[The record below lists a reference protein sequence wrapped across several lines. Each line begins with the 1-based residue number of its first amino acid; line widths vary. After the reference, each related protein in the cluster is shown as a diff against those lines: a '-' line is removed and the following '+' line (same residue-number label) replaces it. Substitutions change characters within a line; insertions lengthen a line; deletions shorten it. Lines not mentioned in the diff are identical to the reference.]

1 MILFFLS
8 SGLFLGWA
16 LGANHAGNVF
26 GTAVGTKMIRFKT
39 AAIIC
44 SIFVIA
50 GAVISG
56 AGATH
61 TLQRLG
67 SVNAIAGSF
76 IVALSTGLAIFLMTR
91 WKMPVSTSQG
101 IVGAIIGWNLFAG
114 ALTDFHSLRKI
125 VITWIIVPVMAACI
139 SFVLFLIT
147 KAILNRSKIHLLQ
160 MDMMTRIGLLVVG
173 AFGSYSLG
181 ANNIANVMGVF
192 ARVTPFSD
200 LTIFNAITLTGV
212 QQLFALGGIAI
223 AVGVF
228 TYSHKVM
235 ETVGSSLLKMSPVAA
250 LIVVLAH
257 SIVLFLFSSETLEHF
272 LASNGLPTIPLVP
285 LSSSQV
291 IIGALIGI
299 GLLKK
304 GNLIKL
310 NVLGNIGLGW
320 IATPILA
327 GLIAFISLFI
337 FQNVFDQ
344 QVYHKVTFDLNAE
357 VIRQLENEGVSDPAI
372 STLQHK
378 SFENPATFESE
389 LKTFTKLSPE
399 DRKKV
404 IDYSLRELFKIDQHT
419 LTTKINR
426 QWFSAGQVEALERLI
441 DNTYN
446 HRWQLVADLKN
457 MSPEWHYRDKTK
469 LNKRFNKDLEQK
481 YQIIFEIFRMSNTTE
496 LK

>member
-44 SIFVIA
+44 SIFVVA

-76 IVALSTGLAIFLMTR
+76 IVALSTGLAIFMMTR

-125 VITWIIVPVMAACI
+125 LITWIIVPALAAGI
-139 SFVLFLIT
+139 SIVLFSIA

-160 MDMMTRIGLLVVG
+160 MDMMTRIGLLLVG

-200 LTIFNAITLTGV
+200 VTIFNLITITGI
-212 QQLFALGGIAI
+212 QQLFALGGLAI

-257 SIVLFLFSSETLEHF
+257 SIVLFLFSSEALEYF
-272 LASNGLPTIPLVP
+272 LASHGLPTIPLVP

-299 GLLKK
+299 GLLKR
-304 GNLIKL
+304 GNLIKF
-310 NVLGNIGLGW
+310 NILGNIGLGW
-320 IATPILA
+320 ITTPVLA
-327 GLIAFISLFI
+327 GLISFISLFI

-344 QVYHKVTFDLNAE
+344 QVYHKVNFDLNAA
-357 VIRQLENEGVSDPAI
+357 VIQQLEAEGISDPTLK
-372 STLQHK
+372 TLQHK
-378 SFENPATFESE
+378 SFENPAMFESE
-389 LKTFTKLSPE
+389 LKQHTQLSHE

-404 IDYSLRELFKIDQHT
+404 IDYSLREPFKIDQYII
-419 LTTKINR
+419 TTQISR
-426 QWFSAGQVEALERLI
+426 QWFSPGQVEAVESLI
-441 DNTYN
+441 DKTYD
-446 HRWQLVADLKN
+446 HRWQLVADLEN
-457 MSPEWHYRDKTK
+457 SSSEWQYREKTK
-469 LNKRFNKDLEQK
+469 LNKRFNQDLDQK
-481 YQIIFEIFRMSNTTE
+481 YQTIFEIFRMSTTTE
-496 LK
+496 